1 MAANFD
7 LIKQVLDLIEDF
19 EFENKESVYSSD
31 IDGFKNWIADH
42 SKSVN
47 NSDKPKVEPD
57 WVAKENGRS
66 PESVISTMLVHLN
79 KYAKMYSKSVIL
91 NSPFSTQEEFIY
103 LINLKSY
110 GALSK
115 TELIRMNIQ
124 DKPTGIQIINRLIQ
138 QGFAIQIDS
147 NLDKRSKLIEITKL
161 GLETL
166 EANMLKIRQATKIV
180 SGDLSMDEKLEL
192 IRLLGRLTDFHNEI
206 YNKNIHPTDLLFKV
220 VTDYLPSIN

>member
-1 MAANFD
+1 MATNFD
-7 LIKQVLDLIEDF
+7 LIKQVLDLMEDF
-19 EFENKESVYSSD
+19 EFENKDSIYSSD
-31 IDGFKNWIADH
+31 IDGFKNWITHD
-42 SKSVN
+42 SKPT
-47 NSDKPKVEPD
+47 NSSGKLKSEPD

-66 PESVISTMLVHLN
+66 PESVISTMLVHLS

-103 LINLKSY
+103 LISLKSY

-124 DKPTGIQIINRLIQ
+124 DKPTGIQIINRLIK
-138 QGFAIQIDS
+138 QGWVVQTDS
-147 NLDKRSKLIEITKL
+147 KLDKRSKLIEITSL

-166 EANMLKIRQATKIV
+166 ETQMYKIRQATKIV

-192 IRLLGRLTDFHNEI
+192 IRLLGKLTDFHNEI
-206 YNKNIHPTDLLFKV
+206 YTKNFDPTDLLFKV
-220 VTDYLPSIN
+220 VTDYMPSTN